1 MDVEWGIMVTNTPI
15 FADGGVY
22 EKQNLKY
29 QKERC
34 MMKKSKRVLNVF
46 LVLCL
51 LVTMLP
57 VITMRTEAATLNESE
72 FANKIAYLKTVYRD
86 EEYWNG
92 YNSVGYEGTG
102 SKKCSCTYSCAANC
116 SCDCGKFYLD
126 EVKYGGQCYGFANKM
141 AYLTFG
147 SIPDVGTKA
156 SHGSWIYYTASNID
170 GFYAGDY
177 VRVRNN
183 AHSIFI
189 TAVNGDT
196 VTYVDCNNYGPCQV
210 KWDRSISMSELK
222 SITTYAYHLSGNT
235 LTGTGSGSL
244 PHTHSYSGSY
254 YETAHPHKEYQK
266 CSCGAIR
273 YTGGTKT
280 VSSCTTCNP
289 NPTPTAPV
297 VYMDYPSG
305 SYGLDNNIEVKGW
318 IASNEP
324 VSYVL
329 CNIDGYGQI
338 SLGMWDSPDEAAQ
351 YPQYQYFKR
360 FNGVIEADKLTAD
373 QTYNYH
379 IFTNLN
385 SGAYLYDGS
394 FDTKPSTDWKIH
406 LDTPT
411 GHYTK
416 YDHIELKGWLVCN
429 EKPAYIMAEL
439 VGKRQW
445 DMAFYESTET
455 MSGYTYFMRFSTV
468 IDVNLLE
475 SNQSYTVLVWS
486 SLGGPTSFT
495 FSTGDLIPKYY
506 TLNYDANGGTNA
518 PVSQSKKQ
526 LAPLQLTS
534 TTPTRAG
541 YTFKGWALTANASV
555 ADYQPGD
562 EFTTD
567 ADTILYAV
575 WEQGCDG
582 SHSYGYR
589 VSQSP
594 TLDNTGVLV
603 GSCEFCTAAVSVPL
617 PILDDQSYTYTV
629 QTVPG
634 CESQGM
640 GRYTWKVTQYGVYDF
655 DVVLPAAGHS
665 YQQTVIKP
673 DCTTQ
678 GYTVHTCS
686 VCGKSYQSDD
696 TQPTGH
702 SYTYQVT
709 KAPTQTIQG
718 TLTGSCNNCSAS
730 TQVVL
735 PRLDTVS
742 YTYTVTQEPTL
753 TQTGIGCY
761 TWNEN
766 AYGTFRF
773 EVILEAEEEPD
784 LDLPRIT
791 VESKTASRGQ
801 DVTLQVAIENNPGFS
816 ALQAAVRYDTQNL
829 TLVSAENKIPS
840 MIMTPGNSYVWDGTE
855 NYTDDGNILTLT
867 FKINEEAP
875 EGEYEIQLIF
885 MSASNDAFEEVKMLG
900 VSGTLN
906 VIASVYGDANGDGKV
921 TTVDLAMLRQYL
933 SGMDPVTGESSLNIG
948 TGADANGD
956 GQISTV
962 DLAMLRKYL
971 AGMDPITGVSSV
983 VLGPR

>member
-1 MDVEWGIMVTNTPI
+1 MGGFLKRLVCFVVVLCLIVSFVPSVVVTVNAASVDLAWPCASAYTITCMYYYKTGNQHSCRYGYTRGIDISGGGAVLAAESGTVTTVKDLGSESFGKYIIIQHSNGAYTLYAHLSSFAVAEGNTVSKGQQI
-15 FADGGVY
+15 GVMGSSGNSSGEHLHFEYSAADPWNTYFKSRYASQIVY
-22 EKQNLKY
+22 EK
-29 QKERC
+29 
-34 MMKKSKRVLNVF
+34 NVHSNN
-46 LVLCL
+46 
-51 LVTMLP
+51 
-57 VITMRTEAATLNESE
+57 ASYNAD
-72 FANKIAYLKTVYRD
+72 KTVVNWIENY
-86 EEYWNG
+86 
-92 YNSVGYEGTG
+92 
-102 SKKCSCTYSCAANC
+102 YSLN
-116 SCDCGKFYLD
+116 
-126 EVKYGGQCYGFANKM
+126 
-141 AYLTFG
+141 
-147 SIPDVGTKA
+147 
-156 SHGSWIYYTASNID
+156 
-170 GFYAGDY
+170 
-177 VRVRNN
+177 
-183 AHSIFI
+183 
-189 TAVNGDT
+189 
-196 VTYVDCNNYGPCQV
+196 
-210 KWDRSISMSELK
+210 
-222 SITTYAYHLSGNT
+222 
-235 LTGTGSGSL
+235 
-244 PHTHSYSGSY
+244 GSY
-254 YETAHPHKEYQK
+254 YYYSGKP
-266 CSCGAIR
+266 
-273 YTGGTKT
+273 
-280 VSSCTTCNP
+280 VP
-289 NPTPTAPV
+289 DPTDPTDPPV
-297 VYMDYPSG
+297 TDGPIVHMDYPSG

-318 IASNEP
+318 IASNES

-329 CNIDGYGQI
+329 CDIDGYGQI

-360 FNGVIEADKLTAD
+360 FNGVIEASKLTAD
-373 QTYNYH
+373 QTYYYH

-411 GHYTK
+411 GTHTR
-416 YDHIELKGWLVCN
+416 YDHIELKGWLACN

-445 DMAFYESTET
+445 VLNFWES
-455 MSGYTYFMRFSTV
+455 SDPLDGYTYFMWFSTV

-475 SNQSYTVLVWS
+475 SNQNYTLLVWS

-526 LAPLQLTS
+526 LATLQLTS
-534 TTPTRAG
+534 AIPTRAG

-562 EFTTD
+562 DFTTD

-603 GSCEFCTAAVSVPL
+603 GSCEFCTAAISVPL

-655 DVVLPAAGHS
+655 DVALPAAGHS

-742 YTYTVTQEPTL
+742 YTYTVTQKPTL

>member
-1 MDVEWGIMVTNTPI
+1 
-15 FADGGVY
+15 
-22 EKQNLKY
+22 
-29 QKERC
+29 
-34 MMKKSKRVLNVF
+34 MKKSKRVLNVF

-57 VITMRTEAATLNESE
+57 VITMRTNAGSTFYWPLDTQHGISTGFYGYTDHNGVDMEAPQGTPVYANFSGNAIFYQVYTVINGVKTLTSFGNC
-72 FANKIAYLKTVYRD
+72 VYITSD
-86 EEYWNG
+86 DGVYWAVYGHLNAFNG
-92 YNSVGYEGTG
+92 YS
-102 SKKCSCTYSCAANC
+102 
-116 SCDCGKFYLD
+116 L
-126 EVKYGGQCYGFANKM
+126 Q
-141 AYLTFG
+141 
-147 SIPDVGTKA
+147 IPSSQT
-156 SHGSWIYYTASNID
+156 
-170 GFYAGDY
+170 
-177 VRVRNN
+177 
-183 AHSIFI
+183 
-189 TAVNGDT
+189 
-196 VTYVDCNNYGPCQV
+196 
-210 KWDRSISMSELK
+210 LK
-222 SITTYAYHLSGNT
+222 QSGNT
-235 LTGTGSGSL
+235 GKIEIGSKHVNVGDLLGYVGTTGNSSGNHL
-244 PHTHSYSGSY
+244 HYGL
-254 YETAHPHKEYQK
+254 KENGTFVNPANYLDSSR
-266 CSCGAIR
+266 CAN
-273 YTGGTKT
+273 GG
-280 VSSCTTCNP
+280 VVP
-289 NPTPTAPV
+289 PDPDPPV
-297 VYMDYPSG
+297 TDGPIVHMDYPSG

-329 CNIDGYGQI
+329 CDIDGYGQI

-360 FNGVIEADKLTAD
+360 FNGVIEASKLTAD
-373 QTYNYH
+373 QTYYYH
-379 IFTNLN
+379 VFTNLN
-385 SGAYLYDGS
+385 SGAYLYNGS
-394 FDTKPSTDWKIH
+394 FSTNGSTPEPTTDWKIH

-411 GHYTK
+411 GTHTR
-416 YDHIELKGWLVCN
+416 YDHIELKGWLACN

-445 DMAFYESTET
+445 VLNFWESSDPLE
-455 MSGYTYFMRFSTV
+455 GYTYFMWFSTV

-475 SNQSYTVLVWS
+475 SNQNYTILVWS

-495 FSTGDLIPKYY
+495 FSTNMQPEYY

-594 TLDNTGVLV
+594 TLVNTGVLV